1 MKNSHIIGMT
11 LNGCAK
17 YSKHISLLR
26 IKIAIIE
33 EASECLE
40 SEVFA
45 VLTEY
50 LEHFIM
56 IGDHK

>member
-1 MKNSHIIGMT
+1 MT